1 MDMDPSKSNNNG
13 GKSSASETNSA
24 SEESR
29 IITELAN
36 QRLLQTPIKS
46 KKQTEIIK
54 KLLRTPPLGL
64 ELDVNNWSF
73 LEELNRR
80 LYCQRTTKQPLTNRT
95 NHNATVVNSTSP
107 TATQIDKKATHLY
120 ASFIEIGSW
129 KRAAQHSEDLVAKCY
144 FAKKRLVW
152 EILEMGLKSKIEI
165 HWNHIV
171 GMRVALEENW
181 PGIFEIELS
190 QPPLFFKEIC
200 PRPMKHTLWDS
211 APDFT
216 YGQAKLCRIHYLQ
229 FPPGAFDIHF
239 EKLLLF
245 EPRFLHLCKSPFPTE
260 QSLYF
265 PSNFHNM
272 ASTNSRTNSFGY
284 NYTKPNINSVQLRQ
298 QQQQHCPA
306 YSRSIPRNTM
316 PHLPHGQLVQQYNQV
331 HQANGEPSIFHK
343 DSTHAVTEASQKD
356 YNPATSL
363 ACNEGRAYNPLS
375 EFPRGKIRKNRI
387 GPLTGKEEAMTVIA
401 APGNYYSNN
410 YGQAEATGWENG
422 NDDTQQ
428 SLYVPSNFHNMANTS
443 SRPFGYNYT
452 NPNINSV
459 HQQQQQYYPT
469 TLPHFSD
476 RSYLAQQHNQVYQTT
491 GEPSMLYKDCTPV
504 VTAAAS
510 QNGHY
515 NPISCLTNENQS
527 QDATNSSNNR
537 VAPLAG
543 NEEAMKV
550 VAVPGCSYNNGQVET
565 TGCESIS
572 DANFDPMSL
581 IIYPEE
587 NMAAGDGLENSGT
600 FAC

>member
-13 GKSSASETNSA
+13 GKFSASETNSA

-29 IITELAN
+29 IIT
-36 QRLLQTPIKS
+36 RK
-46 KKQTEIIK
+46 EIIK

-64 ELDVNNWSF
+64 QLEVNNRSF
-73 LEELNRR
+73 LDKLNRR
-80 LYCQRTTKQPLTNRT
+80 LYRQRTTKQPLTDQT

-107 TATQIDKKATHLY
+107 TATQIGKKASHLDV
-120 ASFIEIGSW
+120 SFIEIGSW
-129 KRAAQHSEDLVAKCY
+129 KRAAQYSGDLVAKCY

-200 PRPMKHTLWDS
+200 PRPMTHTLWDS

-216 YGQAKLCRIHYLQ
+216 YGQAKICRIHYLQ
-229 FPPGAFDIHF
+229 FPPGAFHIHF
-239 EKLLLF
+239 EKLLHF

-265 PSNFHNM
+265 PSNFHNRP
-272 ASTNSRTNSFGY
+272 STNSSTSSLSY
-284 NYTKPNINSVQLRQ
+284 NDTKPNIYSVQLQQ

-306 YSRSIPRNTM
+306 YSRSIPTTTM

-343 DSTHAVTEASQKD
+343 DSTHATTKASQED

-363 ACNEGRAYNPLS
+363 ASNEGRAYNPLS
-375 EFPRGKIRKNRI
+375 EFPRGKIRKNRVA
-387 GPLTGKEEAMTVIA
+387 PFTGKEEAMNVIA
-401 APGNYYSNN
+401 APGKYCSNN
-410 YGQAEATGWENG
+410 YGQAEATSWENG

-428 SLYVPSNFHNMANTS
+428 YLYVPSNFHNMANTS
-443 SRPFGYNYT
+443 NCPFGYNHT

-459 HQQQQQYYPT
+459 HQQQQQQYHPT
-469 TLPHFSD
+469 TVPHFSD
-476 RSYLAQQHNQVYQTT
+476 QSFLAQPHNQVYQTT
-491 GEPSMLYKDCTPV
+491 GKPSMLYKDCTRV
-504 VTAAAS
+504 VTEAAS

-515 NPISCLTNENQS
+515 NPISCLANENQS

-537 VAPLAG
+537 VAPLTG
-543 NEEAMKV
+543 KEEAMNV
-550 VAVPGCSYNNGQVET
+550 VAAPGCSYNNGQVET
-565 TGCESIS
+565 TGCESTS
-572 DANFDPMSL
+572 DANFDPMDL
-581 IIYPEE
+581 IVYPEE
-587 NMAAGDGLENSGT
+587 NMAAGDGLENSGS
-600 FAC
+600 FDC